1 MENGDGLWQKLIKGK
16 YLYQEVVGT
25 VTHRLD
31 DSPIWNDLLKVR
43 HIYLKARK
51 IKVKNGKGTSF
62 WVDAWLEKKPL
73 CILHPVLY
81 DFCTDKN
88 ISTYQFLLL
97 TWPTGVH

>member
-1 MENGDGLWQKLIKGK
+1 MENDDGLWQKLIKGK

-43 HIYLKARK
+43 HIYLKGRK

-62 WVDAWLEKKPL
+62 RVDAWLEKKPL
-73 CILHPVLY
+73 CILHPVL
-81 DFCTDKN
+81 
-88 ISTYQFLLL
+88 
-97 TWPTGVH
+97 